1 MRILALDMASRTGYA
16 VIDSG
21 KVIYSG
27 VIDFTKKRGESN
39 GILFLKF
46 RSWLASNVH
55 GLGPFRVV
63 SYERAHFQG
72 GAATEICVGLQT
84 HAQCYAAESGAD
96 VATYHTGTIKKFL
109 TGGGKASKE
118 DMMLA
123 ITSRTGIVP
132 KDDNEADAIAIALLA
147 WSELG
152 FNEVPTKEED
162 PF

>member
-1 MRILALDMASRTGYA
+1 LRILALDMASNTGYC

-21 KVIYSG
+21 KVLASG
-27 VIDFTKKRGESN
+27 TMNFTKKRGESN

-46 RSWLASNVH
+46 RSWLSGAAHSW
-55 GLGPFRVV
+55 GPYTVV
-63 SYERAHFQG
+63 TYERAHFQG

-123 ITSRTGIVP
+123 ITLRTGIVP